1 MDETHL
7 IDLLMTV
14 NERLARIE
22 VKSEELRLDMREH
35 MKDISALRAKVD
47 GIELEVTKAKASIS
61 TLRWVIAGAFGLP
74 GILISGA
81 KLIGLV

>member
-1 MDETHL
+1 MDHDKL
-7 IDLLMTV
+7 IDLLMNV

-47 GIELEVTKAKASIS
+47 GIENEVTKAKASIA

-74 GILISGA
+74 GVVIAASRVL
-81 KLIGLV
+81 GLL

>member
-1 MDETHL
+1 MDENRL
-7 IDLLMTV
+7 IELLMSV

-47 GIELEVTKAKASIS
+47 DIEKEVARAKASIA
-61 TLRWVIAGAFGLP
+61 TLRWVIAGAFGAP
-74 GILISGA
+74 GVLYACA
-81 KLIGLV
+81 KLLGLA